1 MQKAV
6 SGGGGAA
13 NHIIHR
19 IVGHIGV
26 VARIRWRSSG
36 GRKRCTKK
44 YWIVSCG
51 CGKVG
56 ARNDIIDYHIAI
68 AWITVVVDEINRINW
83 QKPLNGILR
92 NGRLVTTAEINTV
105 PKSGGR
111 VHSVQQIVLNEAIAH
126 TNQVNAVV
134 TTAVDSI
141 RNHLQT

>member
-44 YWIVSCG
+44 YWIMSCG

-56 ARNDIIDYHIAI
+56 ARNDIVDYHVGIAR
-68 AWITVVVDEINRINW
+68 ITIEIGKVDGVNGQKTLDGVFRNR
-83 QKPLNGILR
+83 GF
-92 NGRLVTTAEINTV
+92 VTTAEINTI
-105 PKSGGR
+105 PKSCR
-111 VHSVQQIVLNEAIAH
+111 WVHLI
-126 TNQVNAVV
+126 
-134 TTAVDSI
+134 
-141 RNHLQT
+141 